1 MELLEVPQTEW
12 AALISLLEEENF
24 LNEERFASA
33 YVRGKHRHNGWGRA
47 KIRFNLRQKGV
58 PIHYITHALFEE
70 LPDSLYLET
79 LQSKLASRLR
89 TLKTKDDVYTQKQKL
104 AHYLSQLGYESELVW
119 SAINGLGL
127 K

>member
-1 MELLEVPQTEW
+1 MELLEVPQSEW
-12 AALISLLEEENF
+12 ADLISLLEEENF

-58 PIHYITHALFEE
+58 PIHFITQALINE
-70 LPDSLYLET
+70 LPDELYLGT
-79 LQSKLASRLR
+79 LKSKLASRLR
-89 TLKTKDDVYTQKQKL
+89 TLKAKDDVYTQKQKL
-104 AHYLSQLGYESELVW
+104 AHYLGQLGYESELVW
-119 SAINGLGL
+119 TAINQLGL